1 MDNTYFLSQSS
12 SLTLVIIISLIFAVL
27 GIYHSKKFHGISNY
41 LTANRNIELFSLT
54 TSLVASALGAWI
66 LFGPVAAAT
75 WGGIGA
81 VIGYALGT
89 AFPMIFLIYFGKK
102 IRLEFPKG
110 SSLIEFMR
118 KKFGKSLFKLIL
130 LMTIFYMFI
139 FLCAEVTAVAVLIN
153 YLSGTDLWITA
164 LIVLLATL
172 TYTLYGGLRASIFTD
187 NIQMIVIGF
196 LLLIL
201 ILIIG
206 SSTGDNFSFALIK
219 EKNPQLLSSSYIPSY
234 TAGLTFFIAVAAT
247 NLFHQGNWQRVY
259 AAKDYYTLKSA
270 LIISFFI
277 IVPIVF
283 LMGFVGMVSFSI
295 DPSARA
301 DLGFFTLLLKEQTEM
316 LSLIIVILGLAL
328 TISTVDTLVNA
339 ISSLFV
345 VDGKATFNL
354 DKKTDYLKISKY
366 FIIFL
371 SLIAFGVAS
380 KGFDILYLFLLAD
393 LFCCAFVFT
402 GSFEDGT
409 VFDTNVG
416 KDKPLVFQIGM
427 KEVIPGFEQGIVGA
441 NKGSKRKIK
450 IPSMLAYGEKGAGE
464 LIPPNSNLIF
474 EFKILDVLSPNY
486 EKIDSEKLENLIN
499 ENAVALDIRLDNQWK
514 KTGVIKGSFQETA
527 FDINGKFNV
536 YLMDKVRAL
545 AGAESQGIELIFISH
560 DGKTAEILGN
570 AFAEDLGF
578 TNVYVLDGG
587 IQSWIKSNKPLVSY
601 N

>member
-1 MDNTYFLSQSS
+1 MDKTYFISQST
-12 SLTLVIIISLIFAVL
+12 SLTFVVFISLIFTVL
-27 GIYHSKKFHGISNY
+27 GLYYSKKFRGINNY
-41 LTANRNIELFSLT
+41 LTANRNIGLFSLT

-66 LFGPVAAAT
+66 LFGPAAAST

-89 AFPMIFLIYFGKK
+89 AFPMIFLIYLGGK
-102 IRLEFPKG
+102 IRKEFPKG

-153 YLSGTDLWITA
+153 FISGTELWITA

-187 NIQMIVIGF
+187 NIQMIVIVV
-196 LLLIL
+196 LLLISVAY
-201 ILIIG
+201 II
-206 SSTGDNFSFALIK
+206 SFTGNEFSFAFVK
-219 EKNPQLLSSSYIPSY
+219 EKNPQLLSWSYVPSY

-259 AAKDYYTLKSA
+259 AAKDQQTLKKS

-277 IVPIVF
+277 IIPIVF
-283 LMGFVGMVSFSI
+283 FMGFAGMVSFSI
-295 DPSARA
+295 DPGNRP
-301 DLGFFTLLLKEQTEM
+301 DLGFFTLLLKEQTEL

-345 VDGKATFNL
+345 VDGKATFNFN
-354 DKKTDYLKISKY
+354 KKTDYLRLSKY

-371 SLIAFGVAS
+371 SLITFFVAS

-402 GSFEDGT
+402 VFYSFY
-409 VFDTNVG
+409 
-416 KDKPLVFQIGM
+416 
-427 KEVIPGFEQGIVGA
+427 
-441 NKGSKRKIK
+441 NK
-450 IPSMLAYGEKGAGE
+450 
-464 LIPPNSNLIF
+464 N
-474 EFKILDVLSPNY
+474 
-486 EKIDSEKLENLIN
+486 IN
-499 ENAVALDIRLDNQWK
+499 E
-514 KTGVIKGSFQETA
+514 
-527 FDINGKFNV
+527 
-536 YLMDKVRAL
+536 
-545 AGAESQGIELIFISH
+545 
-560 DGKTAEILGN
+560 KTAYISIVVGLIGGFLLFPFPDFSKSLLVGVFLPKEFFSPFVGQSLLFLSFIVATFLPAIILK
-570 AFAEDLGF
+570 
-578 TNVYVLDGG
+578 TKK
-587 IQSWIKSNKPLVSY
+587 I
-601 N
+601 